1 MVFFKIGFR
10 IYFIRQK
17 EAPHFQNIPPPKGG
31 GIFLNIQL
39 GKNAIIMSIT
49 TPRRGVVI
57 DMTSFFLPYDRYRPP
72 PQFFVRKQ
80 RWSLAFYK
88 MGGWRH
94 AQFCHAFYHPHIGH
108 QITKH
113 ANGFIPVYA
122 HLDSIMFWGWLCRWH
137 DALQYPQWPVSA
149 VSQLYLEGHV
159 LHVYV
164 QLSTPMKKNYT
175 QYYCGHHL
183 AFFAWT

>member
-10 IYFIRQK
+10 IYFILQK
-17 EAPHFQNIPPPKGG
+17 EAPHFQNIPPPFGG

-39 GKNAIIMSIT
+39 EKNPIVISIT
-49 TPRRGVVI
+49 TPLRGVVI
-57 DMTSFFLPYDRYRPP
+57 DMTSFFYLTTDTD
-72 PQFFVRKQ
+72 
-80 RWSLAFYK
+80 
-88 MGGWRH
+88 
-94 AQFCHAFYHPHIGH
+94 HPHNFLYVSSSGLWH
-108 QITKH
+108 FTKWGVASCTVFAMH
-113 ANGFIPVYA
+113 FATLTAINLQNMPM
-122 HLDSIMFWGWLCRWH
+122 DSFLCMLTCIIFWGWLCIWH
-137 DALQYPQWPVSA
+137 DALHYPQWPVSV